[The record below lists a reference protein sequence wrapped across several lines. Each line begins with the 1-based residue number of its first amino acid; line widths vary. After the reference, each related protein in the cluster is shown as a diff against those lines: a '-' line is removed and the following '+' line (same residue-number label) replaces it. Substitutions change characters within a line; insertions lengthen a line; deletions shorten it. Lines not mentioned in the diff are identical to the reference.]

1 VLTGF
6 LFITSLAFC
15 CLSTRLCSLGAPI
28 QCNYVQPT
36 VVVSF

>member
-15 CLSTRLCSLGAPI
+15 CLSTRLCSLI